1 MSTMASHEDANLILK
16 LYELRREERMRTARS
31 WFVQSFHAKTVEDFN
46 KLCPAGSAENASA
59 RQMVTY
65 WEMAA
70 SFLNSGVLNKEL
82 FYRSGMEMLLTY
94 IRVEPVMREMRQVQ
108 SNPLIYGELEK
119 ASLEMIDWLK
129 NESPGAFEAFAKR
142 VSGT

>member
-1 MSTMASHEDANLILK
+1 MHTMASHEDASLILK

-94 IRVEPVMREMRQVQ
+94 IRVEPVMREMRQVH

-119 ASLEMIDWLK
+119 ASIEMIDWLK
-129 NESPGAFEAFAKR
+129 NESPGAYEAFVKR

>member
-1 MSTMASHEDANLILK
+1 MPTMASHEDASLILK
-16 LYELRREERMRTARS
+16 LYDLRREERMRTARS

-94 IRVEPVMREMRQVQ
+94 IRVEPVMREMRIAH

-129 NESPGAFEAFAKR
+129 EEAPGAYDAFVKR

>member
-108 SNPLIYGELEK
+108 FNPLIYGELEK